1 VDLGGVDQAHGADSL
16 VKMLRQRLTAARRLH
31 YLTTF
36 AFGETPLS
44 LSLYDASIPVFVAM
58 LKNLNHF
65 LDKAETFATDEH
77 IELSSLTDAS
87 LGHGMAALTRQ
98 IQFASDGA
106 KSGAAR
112 LAGVEA
118 PAMPDTETTFPELRE
133 RIAKTIE
140 FVESIKREQVDGQ
153 EARVITLTFPGRTM
167 EFTGQ
172 SFLLT
177 FNMPNFLFH
186 VTTAYAILRSQGVP
200 LGKMD
205 FLAGAQMAAAAAAA

>member
-1 VDLGGVDQAHGADSL
+1 M
-16 VKMLRQRLTAARRLH
+16 KMLRQRVVAAFPTPLSDS
-31 YLTTF
+31 L

-44 LSLYDASIPVFVAM
+44 LSLYDASITVYVNM
-58 LKNLNHF
+58 LKNLSHF
-65 LDKAETFATDEH
+65 LDKAETHAANGGP
-77 IELSSLTDAS
+77 SLQTLMDANF
-87 LGHGMAALTRQ
+87 GHGMANFTRQ

-112 LAGVEA
+112 LAGVE
-118 PAMPDTETTFPELRE
+118 PPSMPDTETTFPELKA

-140 FVESIKREQVDGQ
+140 FIETLQRNQVEGQ

-186 VTTAYAILRSQGVP
+186 VTTAYALLRSQGVP

-205 FLAGAQMAAAAAAA
+205 FLAGAQMAAAA

>member
-1 VDLGGVDQAHGADSL
+1 
-16 VKMLRQRLTAARRLH
+16 M
-31 YLTTF
+31 
-36 AFGETPLS
+36 S
-44 LSLYDASIPVFVAM
+44 LSLYDASIPVFVTM
-58 LKNLNHF
+58 LKNLDHF
-65 LDKAETFATDEH
+65 LNKAETFATDEH
-77 IELSSLTDAS
+77 VELSTLTEAS
-87 LGHGMAALTRQ
+87 LGHGMAAFTRQ
-98 IQFASDGA
+98 IQLASDGA

-118 PAMPDTETTFPELRE
+118 PAMPDTETTFPELHE

-140 FVESIKREQVDGQ
+140 FVESIKHEQVDGQ

-172 SFLLT
+172 TFLLT

-205 FLAGAQMAAAAAAA
+205 FLAGAQMAAVA